1 MGKAGCSLGP
11 VVAVVVGVALE
22 VGVGVGLY
30 VGGGLYVGVAI
41 VD

>member
-22 VGVGVGLY
+22 EGA
-30 VGGGLYVGVAI
+30 GGGLYVGVGR
-41 VD
+41 

>member
-22 VGVGVGLY
+22 LGVGAALY
-30 VGGGLYVGVAI
+30 VGSGL
-41 VD
+41 